1 MEFSHSYVTS
11 LKLYKWDADC
21 ELFFTCLFR
30 ELSEATYY
38 DQMRLLVKFK
48 EAIFRWQVLE
58 SPHLL

>member
-48 EAIFRWQVLE
+48 EAIFRWQVQ
-58 SPHLL
+58 